1 MVDIAEARD
10 RDLTQVPAVRA
21 PALPETTLEAGRR
34 QTGRWLKALV
44 GAVSLLTMTA
54 ALSGMATA
62 MTFGLFSAEGPAHS
76 PSTVSAGTVTLTN
89 GSIANCPVSNL
100 LPTGTAA
107 TACTFTATYSGVA
120 AYVAVDV
127 LIETQAAT
135 GGTNL
140 YNPSDSAN
148 DLQVKISSTTPSVTY
163 TDPTT
168 STSCPAS
175 ASVGSTCYELDDELV
190 STSALTSGPITFS
203 VSFKLPTSSPS
214 SYQGGAAQ
222 VALTTHAVQADN
234 NTLSCT
240 TTPNAGSPCSP
251 TSSFKWS

>member
-1 MVDIAEARD
+1 MADSTEAQD
-10 RDLTQVPAVRA
+10 RDPTPVLTVRA
-21 PALPETTLEAGRR
+21 SSPSKSTLVSCR
-34 QTGRWLKALV
+34 QKGRWLKALV
-44 GAVSLLTMTA
+44 GTVSLVTMTT
-54 ALSGMATA
+54 ALSGVATGV
-62 MTFGLFSAEGPAHS
+62 TFGLFSAEGPAHS

-89 GSIANCPVSNL
+89 GTVANCPVSNL

-127 LIETQAAT
+127 LIETQATT

-148 DLQVKISSTTPSVTY
+148 DLQVMISSTTPSVAY
-163 TDPTT
+163 ADPTIAT
-168 STSCPAS
+168 PCPGGAPS
-175 ASVGSTCYELDDELV
+175 GSTCYELDDELV
-190 STSALTSGPITFS
+190 STSSLTSGSIAFS

-222 VALTTHAVQADN
+222 VVLTTHAIQADN
-234 NTLSCT
+234 NALSCT
-240 TTPNAGSPCSP
+240 TTPSPGSPCSP
-251 TSSFKWS
+251 ISPFKWS